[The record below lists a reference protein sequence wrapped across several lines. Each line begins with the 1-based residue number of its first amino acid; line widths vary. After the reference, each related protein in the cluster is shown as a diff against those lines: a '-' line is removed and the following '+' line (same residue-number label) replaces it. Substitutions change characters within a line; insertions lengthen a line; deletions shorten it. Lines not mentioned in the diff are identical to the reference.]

1 MVDDIRIVL
10 SDVDGV
16 WTDRKIYIGED
27 GCHLRAY
34 STEDSI
40 GVVLLKIMQLPLVI
54 LTGEDNNSLK
64 HRMERLKVAHI
75 YTGVRNKLYIAEQAL
90 KKFDL
95 TLSQAAFVGDDLN
108 DLPLIRAAGFSA
120 VPANAMQLL
129 KENAALTLTK
139 TSGNGVFREFC
150 EEIARKKGIFNQV
163 IDEYTRNITKF
174 TY

>member
-1 MVDDIRIVL
+1 MMSDIRIVL

-27 GCHLRAY
+27 GSHFRAY
-34 STEDSI
+34 SGEDSI
-40 GVVLLKIMQLPLVI
+40 GVVLLKIMQLPLII
-54 LTGEDNNSLK
+54 LTGEDNTSLK
-64 HRMERLKVAHI
+64 HRMERLKVAHL
-75 YTGVRNKLYIAEQAL
+75 YTGVRNKLYMAEQIL

-95 TLSQAAFVGDDLN
+95 NLSQAAFIGDDLN

-129 KENAALTLTK
+129 KENATVTLSK

-150 EEIARKKGIFNQV
+150 EEIAKRKGIFNQV
-163 IDEYTRNITKF
+163 IEEYTRNITKF

>member
-1 MVDDIRIVL
+1 MMSDIRIVL

-27 GCHLRAY
+27 GSHFRAY
-34 STEDSI
+34 SGEDSI
-40 GVVLLKIMQLPLVI
+40 GVVLLKIMQLPLII

-64 HRMERLKVAHI
+64 HRMERLKVAHL
-75 YTGVRNKLYIAEQAL
+75 YTGVRNKLYMAEQIL

-95 TLSQAAFVGDDLN
+95 NLSQAAFIGDDLN

-129 KENAALTLTK
+129 KENATVTLSK

-150 EEIARKKGIFNQV
+150 EEIAGRKGIFNQV
-163 IDEYTRNITKF
+163 IEEYTRNITKF

>member
-27 GCHLRAY
+27 GCQLRAY

-64 HRMERLKVAHI
+64 NRMERLKVARHL
-75 YTGVRNKLYIAEQAL
+75 YRVRNKLYIADQAL
-90 KKFDL
+90 KKYDL
-95 TLSQAAFVGDDLN
+95 TLFR
-108 DLPLIRAAGFSA
+108 PLLWVTI
-120 VPANAMQLL
+120 
-129 KENAALTLTK
+129 
-139 TSGNGVFREFC
+139 
-150 EEIARKKGIFNQV
+150 
-163 IDEYTRNITKF
+163 
-174 TY
+174 